1 MLAKNKKC
9 PVISNDSDFF
19 IFPVDFVRLNSI
31 TESEGKLVCDQFN
44 RKKFLDYYNLK
55 SEGKRIDIIFS

>member
-1 MLAKNKKC
+1 MLAMKKKC

-19 IFPVDFVRLNSI
+19 IFPVDFVRLDSI

-44 RKKFLDYYNLK
+44 RKKFLEHYNLK
-55 SEGKRIDIIFS
+55 SEGKIINILLC